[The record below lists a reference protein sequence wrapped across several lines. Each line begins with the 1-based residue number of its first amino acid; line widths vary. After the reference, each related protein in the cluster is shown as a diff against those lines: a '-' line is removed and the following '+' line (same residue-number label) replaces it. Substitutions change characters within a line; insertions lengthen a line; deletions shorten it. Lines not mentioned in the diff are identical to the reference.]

1 MITIEAEQENYCLL
15 QQDGLWTV
23 AERRAG
29 KYYPLGRCSLPGVA
43 LDQQEA
49 GVLFRQDRCHAEPA
63 ARRMLADVAA
73 EWRHIYELIR

>member
-15 QQDGLWTV
+15 NQDGLWTV

-29 KYYPLGRCSLPGVA
+29 RYYPLGNCSQPGVD

-49 GVLFRQDRCHAEPA
+49 AALFRQDRCYAEPA
-63 ARRMLADVAA
+63 ARRLLADVAM
-73 EWRHIYELIR
+73 EWRYIYELLR